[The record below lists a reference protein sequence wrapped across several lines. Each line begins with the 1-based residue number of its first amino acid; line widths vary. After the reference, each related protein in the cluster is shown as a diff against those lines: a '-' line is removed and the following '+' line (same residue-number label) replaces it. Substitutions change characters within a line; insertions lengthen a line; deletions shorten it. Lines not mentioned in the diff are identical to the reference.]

1 MSYKEN
7 VELMYKAMGK
17 ALALKHQNN
26 YQAALSVI
34 NDFLSH
40 TLDSEQ
46 RSEALSFRANLKE
59 EIGQYEE
66 ASKDLLTALS
76 LSKEGSYIQY
86 TLELSLGG
94 IFEKLGVRD
103 EALSWYRKA
112 LLTCTKGTDIV
123 GGAAL
128 KKFLELKGE
137 NNFTDQEKALC
148 QQVVERS
155 WTLLRIPGRPALSNL
170 KEVSEILI
178 HSAGKPSV

>member
-7 VELMYKAMGK
+7 VELMYKAMRK
-17 ALALKHQNN
+17 ALALKRQNN
-26 YQAALSVI
+26 YEAALSVI

-46 RSEALSFRANLKE
+46 QSEALSFRANLKE

-76 LSKEGSYIQY
+76 LSQEGSYIQY
-86 TLELSLGG
+86 VLQLSLGS
-94 IFEKLGVRD
+94 IFEKLCDRD
-103 EALSWYRKA
+103 EALSWYQKA
-112 LLTCTKGTDIV
+112 LLTCTKGTDIA

-128 KKFLELKGE
+128 KKFLELRGE

-148 QQVVERS
+148 QQVVEKS
-155 WTLLRIPGRPALSNL
+155 WTLLRIPGKPDLSNL